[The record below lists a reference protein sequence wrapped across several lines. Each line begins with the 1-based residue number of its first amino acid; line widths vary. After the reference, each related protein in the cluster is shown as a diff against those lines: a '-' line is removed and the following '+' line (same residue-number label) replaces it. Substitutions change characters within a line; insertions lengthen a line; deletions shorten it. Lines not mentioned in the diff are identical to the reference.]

1 MRVILVYGGDHLRA
15 SRIDEISTPLA
26 ASTPQDVKLAY
37 TDATDGD
44 YPLLHS
50 STPAKHLKICSLIWA
65 KDRLDRS
72 ENPRG
77 RASYCARCHAKS
89 GLRLFHSIFV
99 SLILGKD

>member
-1 MRVILVYGGDHLRA
+1 MLVILVYGVDHLRA
-15 SRIDEISTPLA
+15 SRTDEISTPLA
-26 ASTPQDVKLAY
+26 APTPQDVKSAY

-44 YPLLHS
+44 HPFLHS
-50 STPAKHLKICSLIWA
+50 STPAKHLKICSLIWD

-77 RASYCARCHAKS
+77 RAKYCARCHAN

-99 SLILGKD
+99 SLILGRD